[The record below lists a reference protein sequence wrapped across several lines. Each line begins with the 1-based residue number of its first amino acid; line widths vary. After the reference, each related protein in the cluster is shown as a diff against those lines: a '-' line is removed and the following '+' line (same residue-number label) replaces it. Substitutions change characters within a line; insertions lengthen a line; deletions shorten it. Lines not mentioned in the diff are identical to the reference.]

1 MRLTKQSVTL
11 LYLSSCTIFANL
23 LFLYGFF
30 SFGYNDSRTSMPNDI
45 PSTIRPNQ
53 NDSEPWRFDTRR
65 LYHKSVNKVVLMVID
80 GIRYDFFTESE
91 YNVNMPF
98 TTDLIKQ
105 NRSCLF
111 RTRVNA
117 PTVTMPR
124 IKALTTGT
132 VPNFIDLVLNLD
144 SSAVQQDSII
154 YQARAANKQ
163 VIFYGDETWLKLFPN
178 SFVRHDGTTS
188 FYISDYTEVD
198 NNVTRH
204 LENELKPTADWDIMI
219 LHYLGLDHIGHTGG
233 PRSKLMPNKLS
244 EMDNIIRRIVN
255 YMDSEKSE
263 LPSVLIVCGD
273 HGMRDN
279 GGHGG
284 SSTGEV
290 VVPLFVY
297 FKNKKCGGYIKEEI
311 MQTDFVPSISVIMG
325 LPIPSSS
332 TGKLINKILQN
343 LNINEILFAYHY
355 NSQQMYTNYISKKGL
370 LNKAFMKDYDNAILY
385 YYDWLKRET
394 ISINQ
399 AHSVISLYES
409 ALSGMSNYIIGS
421 IAKFDVFLIIV
432 SIVLS
437 IQVWLLLVDFDAV
450 NIQFIKVSRLVYLML
465 IRWAVCV
472 WLQCDSVLCE
482 FTATF
487 NLLAS
492 VIITMFIINLGS
504 FGWPISS
511 LIRLEISDFNNN
523 NLFYVLPG
531 SFIHVLSLFS
541 SSYIEEEH
549 QLLYHLWAG
558 FSALQVYK
566 TFILHSYTTT
576 AKWILSMILHRICK
590 NLNTI
595 GNQSSG
601 VYSLGDWFRES
612 QNQIYLTIL
621 MVVGLCCIFYASINI
636 HRVIKNNKRFNI
648 LSAIIFVLY
657 FWTLCSVYMYRVET
671 KEVAVPYGYNILKLT
686 FSLHSWTIAWYLL
699 IGCHTFL
706 VIKQTNRNNNKFNSA
721 VCSII
726 ILLILRL
733 SLLLRP
739 HNILVPAVLVYTCK
753 LLQFKIWNTL
763 TTTTLHY
770 WLSLMFF
777 FYQGNSNSV
786 GTLDIVPGY
795 IGQTSYNPVV
805 AGIHIFTHT
814 YGLPILVYL
823 FLVLDQKFSGLQTL
837 CMLNVTQ
844 SCVYNLVILLFRNH
858 LFIWSV
864 FSPKLLYIVMFTST
878 TYVFSALIIILLTLC
893 GTSTKKELEI

>member
-621 MVVGLCCIFYASINI
+621 MVVGLKLKKLLY
-636 HRVIKNNKRFNI
+636 HMD
-648 LSAIIFVLY
+648 IIY
-657 FWTLCSVYMYRVET
+657 F
-671 KEVAVPYGYNILKLT
+671 
-686 FSLHSWTIAWYLL
+686 
-699 IGCHTFL
+699 
-706 VIKQTNRNNNKFNSA
+706 IKQTNRNNNKFNSA

>member
-11 LYLSSCTIFANL
+11 LYLSSCKIFANL

-30 SFGYNDSRTSMPNDI
+30 SFGYNDSRTSTPNDI
-45 PSTIRPNQ
+45 PSIIWPNK

-91 YNVNMPF
+91 YNVYMPF
-98 TTDLIKQ
+98 STDLIKQ
-105 NRSCLF
+105 NQSCLF

-144 SSAVQQDSII
+144 SSAVKQDSII
-154 YQARAANKQ
+154 HQARAANKR

-233 PRSKLMPNKLS
+233 PRSTLMPNKLS
-244 EMDNIIRRIVN
+244 EMDNIIQRIVK

-284 SSTGEV
+284 SSIGEV
-290 VVPLFVY
+290 MVPLFVY
-297 FKNKKCGGYIKEEI
+297 FKNKKCGGSINEEI

-325 LPIPSSS
+325 QPIPSSS
-332 TGKLINKILQN
+332 TGKLINKIVQN

-355 NSQQMYTNYISKKGL
+355 NTHQMFTNYVSKKGL
-370 LNKAFMKDYDNAILY
+370 LNKAFMDDYDHAVLY
-385 YYDWLKRET
+385 YYEWLKRET
-394 ISINQ
+394 VSIKQ
-399 AHSVISLYES
+399 AHRVISLYES
-409 ALSGMSNYIIGS
+409 AMNGMRNYIIGS

-437 IQVWLLLVDFDAV
+437 IQVWLLLIDFDAV
-450 NIQFIKVSRLVYLML
+450 NIQFIKISSFVYLML
-465 IRWAVCV
+465 IRWAICV

-482 FTATF
+482 FTITF

-492 VIITMFIINLGS
+492 VIITMFIINFGS
-504 FGWPISS
+504 FDWP
-511 LIRLEISDFNNN
+511 LTTFFKLEINDSDN

-531 SFIHVLSLFS
+531 ILIHVLSLFS

-549 QLLYHLWAG
+549 QLLYHLWTG
-558 FSALQVYK
+558 FSAIQVYK
-566 TFILHSYTTT
+566 TFVMQSYTTT
-576 AKWILSMILHRICK
+576 AKWVVSMILHRFCK
-590 NLNTI
+590 NLNII
-595 GNQSSG
+595 GNQWSG

-612 QNQIYLTIL
+612 QNKIYLSTL
-621 MVVGLCCIFYASINI
+621 MVIGLCSIFYACINI
-636 HRVIKNNKRFNI
+636 YLVAKNKKRFYI
-648 LSAIIFVLY
+648 LSKIIFVLY

-671 KEVAVPYGYNILKLT
+671 KELPVPYGYNILNLI
-686 FSLHSWTIAWYLL
+686 FCLNSWTIAWYLL
-699 IGCHTFL
+699 IGCHIFL
-706 VIKQTNRNNNKFNSA
+706 VIKQNDRYNNKFNSA
-721 VCSII
+721 VCSMI
-726 ILLILRL
+726 ILLMLRL

-753 LLQFKIWNTL
+753 LLQFKSWNTL
-763 TTTTLHY
+763 TVTILHY

-795 IGQTSYNPVV
+795 IGQTTYDPVV

-814 YGLPILVYL
+814 YGFPMLVYL
-823 FLVLDQKFSGLQTL
+823 FLVLDQKFSGLQQL
-837 CMLNVTQ
+837 CVLNVTQ
-844 SCVYNLVILLFRNH
+844 SCVYNFVILLFRNH
-858 LFIWSV
+858 LFVWSV
-864 FSPKLLYIVMFTST
+864 FSPKLLYIVIFTST
-878 TYVFSALIIILLTLC
+878 TYIFSALNVILLTLC
-893 GTSTKKELEI
+893 RSSTKKKLEI